1 MSCKARAMKNL
12 SKLATQLKE
21 YKWLA
26 PKIEIIANA
35 FFYLPKFLRLS
46 NREIYLHCKIEFQI
60 KIKLKWIAISGL
72 SYFCYC
78 SKDLYFLLFKF
89 Q

>member
-1 MSCKARAMKNL
+1 MQSLCNEKIFQI
-12 SKLATQLKE
+12 ATQLKE

-26 PKIEIIANA
+26 PKIEIIANT

-72 SYFCYC
+72 
-78 SKDLYFLLFKF
+78 
-89 Q
+89 